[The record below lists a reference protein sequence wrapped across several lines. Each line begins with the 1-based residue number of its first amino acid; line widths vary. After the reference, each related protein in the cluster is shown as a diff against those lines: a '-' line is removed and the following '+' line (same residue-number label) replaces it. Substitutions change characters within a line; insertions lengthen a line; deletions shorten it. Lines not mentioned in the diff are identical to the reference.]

1 MIRFTFVLG
10 AVLVVLGVGAY
21 ALTSA
26 VSVTALIPAFV
37 GVLLLACAAVARS
50 STRRRP
56 ALIGALAVALLA
68 ALGSLM
74 NVVRIADVFAGTAQ
88 RPGAVIVST
97 IMFVLLVA
105 YLVVGTRTLLAGRH
119 DQTTAG

>member
-26 VSVTALIPAFV
+26 VSVTALIPALV

-50 STRRRP
+50 AARRRA
-56 ALIGALAVALLA
+56 ALIGALVVALLA

-74 NVVRIADVFAGTAQ
+74 NVVRIGDVFAGTAQ

-105 YLVVGTRTLLAGRH
+105 YLVVGTRALLADRR
-119 DQTTAG
+119 DRTAAG